1 MNKCHSELTLPA
13 LLFFQILWI
22 IPQKAVRWVLGE
34 GGNVEVLEPQWLR
47 EKICTLAKKTAKVNR
62 V

>member
-1 MNKCHSELTLPA
+1 MRFLYSCNTG
-13 LLFFQILWI
+13 W
-22 IPQKAVRWVLGE
+22 
-34 GGNVEVLEPQWLR
+34 LEPQWLR